1 MSRFLRGLNAIAYSG
16 ALLFS
21 AFGFTTAAHAADDWP
36 TKPITIIVPASPGGA
51 TDIVSRLLAE
61 KMQEDFGE
69 AVVVENKA
77 GAAGIIGTQQL
88 TRAKPDG
95 YTLIMGNI
103 GPNAIN
109 YHMYEDLPYTRDD
122 FAPISMVLS
131 VPNVLV
137 VHKNTEV
144 DSVQGLVDL
153 LHSEPESFAFGS
165 SGLGQSPHLSAELF
179 MLRTDTDAV
188 HVPFKGAG
196 PAATALLGEQF
207 LFMIDNLPSSIS
219 HIKSGDFKALAVTS
233 EERIEQLPEVP
244 TLREEGID
252 MDVTAWFGLL
262 APEGTPDDR
271 IEKIS
276 NSVQKAMQDDSFNEK
291 IKAMGGIDV
300 TDLTTPDSFGKYID
314 DQIKLWEETIKA
326 ANIERS

>member
-1 MSRFLRGLNAIAYSG
+1 
-16 ALLFS
+16 
-21 AFGFTTAAHAADDWP
+21 
-36 TKPITIIVPASPGGA
+36 
-51 TDIVSRLLAE
+51 
-61 KMQEDFGE
+61 
-69 AVVVENKA
+69 
-77 GAAGIIGTQQL
+77 
-88 TRAKPDG
+88 
-95 YTLIMGNI
+95 MGNLAPTAFTYLI
-103 GPNAIN
+103 
-109 YHMYEDLPYTRDD
+109 LPYLHYTRDD

-137 VHKNTEV
+137 VNKNTEV

-262 APEGTPDDR
+262 APERSEEHTSELQSRGYLVCR
-271 IEKIS
+271 LL
-276 NSVQKAMQDDSFNEK
+276 NEK
-291 IKAMGGIDV
+291 
-300 TDLTTPDSFGKYID
+300 
-314 DQIKLWEETIKA
+314 E
-326 ANIERS
+326 